1 MPEGLEAEI
10 YARAARAVVGRRV
23 ASIVVDPLCG
33 DRDQL
38 GMLVGAK
45 VTRVRR
51 HGKHVLVDT
60 TKGALGM
67 HFGMTGRLIV
77 DGAAGIEKLEYG
89 ARRDDPAW
97 DRLIVRFDDG
107 EMRVSDPR
115 RFSRHRIDPVL
126 DLGVDLLAP
135 VGEIAAALDG
145 VARRRGP
152 VKGVLLDQ
160 RVIAGLGNLCVD
172 EVLFHA
178 GVDPST
184 PMREVAD
191 RDALAEVIGEMMP
204 SMLTAGGS
212 HTGDTG
218 PGHREGDGRC
228 ALDGTRLVRSTVAG
242 RATVSCPMHQR

>member
-45 VTRVRR
+45 VMGVRR

-77 DGAAGIEKLEYG
+77 DGAAAIEQLEYG
-89 ARRDDPAW
+89 ARGDDPAW

-178 GVDPST
+178 GVDPLT

-218 PGHREGDGRC
+218 PGHRKGDGRC
-228 ALDGTRLVRSTVAG
+228 ALDGTPLVRSTVAG

>member
-1 MPEGLEAEI
+1 MT
-10 YARAARAVVGRRV
+10 
-23 ASIVVDPLCG
+23 SIVVDPLCG

-77 DGAAGIEKLEYG
+77 DGAAAIEELEYG
-89 ARRDDPAW
+89 ARGDDPAW

-178 GVDPST
+178 GVDPLT

-228 ALDGTRLVRSTVAG
+228 ALDGTPLVRSTVAG

>member
-10 YARAARAVVGRRV
+10 YARAAHQVISRRINSV
-23 ASIVVDPLCG
+23 VVDPLCG
-33 DRDQL
+33 DGDLL
-38 GMLVGAK
+38 GRLVSAD
-45 VTRVRR
+45 VRAVSR

-60 TKGALGM
+60 TRGRLDL

-77 DGAAGIEKLEYG
+77 DGSAAIQQLEYG

-97 DRLIVRFDDG
+97 DRLVVSFDRG

-115 RFSRHRIDPVL
+115 RFSRHHLDPEL

-135 VGEIAAALDG
+135 VDQIADALQG
-145 VARRRGP
+145 VSRRRGS

-172 EVLFHA
+172 EVLFHT
-178 GVDPST
+178 GVAPST
-184 PMREVAD
+184 PMCEVAD
-191 RDALAEVIGEMMP
+191 LNRLAEVIATTMP
-204 SMLTAGGS
+204 AMLVAGGS

-218 PGHREGDGRC
+218 PGHRDGDGRC
-228 ALDGTRLVRSTVAG
+228 ALDGTPLVRSMVAG
-242 RATVSCPMHQR
+242 RATVSCPTHQR

>member
-191 RDALAEVIGEMMP
+191 RDRLAEVIGEMMP

>member
-23 ASIVVDPLCG
+23 TSIVVDPLCG

-77 DGAAGIEKLEYG
+77 DGAAAIEQLEYG

-178 GVDPST
+178 GVDPLT

-228 ALDGTRLVRSTVAG
+228 ALDGTPLVRSTVAG

>member
-77 DGAAGIEKLEYG
+77 DGAAAIEKLEYG

-228 ALDGTRLVRSTVAG
+228 ALDGTPLVRSTVAG

>member
-23 ASIVVDPLCG
+23 TSIVVDPLCG

-77 DGAAGIEKLEYG
+77 DGAAAIEKLEYG

-218 PGHREGDGRC
+218 PGHREGDRRC

>member
-1 MPEGLEAEI
+1 
-10 YARAARAVVGRRV
+10 
-23 ASIVVDPLCG
+23 
-33 DRDQL
+33 
-38 GMLVGAK
+38 MLVGAK
-45 VTRVRR
+45 VTTVRR

-77 DGAAGIEKLEYG
+77 DGAAAIEKLEYG
-89 ARRDDPAW
+89 ARGDDPVW

-191 RDALAEVIGEMMP
+191 RDRLAEVITEMMP
-204 SMLTAGGS
+204 LMLMAGGS

-228 ALDGTRLVRSTVAG
+228 ALDGTPLVRSTVAG

>member
-10 YARAARAVVGRRV
+10 YARSARKVIGRRV
-23 ASIVVDPLCG
+23 IAVEVDPLCG
-33 DRDQL
+33 DGDQL
-38 GMLVGAK
+38 GTLIGAE
-45 VTRVRR
+45 VTGVRR

-60 TKGALGM
+60 NRGALGM
-67 HFGMTGRLIV
+67 HFGMTGRLVV
-77 DGAAGIEKLEYG
+77 DGAAAIEQLEYG
-89 ARRDDPAW
+89 ARRDDPSW
-97 DRLIVRFDDG
+97 DRLIVRFDEG
-107 EMRVSDPR
+107 EMRVNDPR
-115 RFSRHRIDPVL
+115 RFSRHRLDPVL

-135 VGEIAAALDG
+135 VGMIAAALDG

-160 RVIAGLGNLCVD
+160 RVIGGLGNLCVD

-178 GVDPST
+178 GVAPSS

-191 RDALAEVIGEMMP
+191 RDRLAKVIAETMP
-204 SMLTAGGS
+204 SMLAAGGS

-228 ALDGTRLVRSTVAG
+228 ALDGTPLARSTVAG

>member
-10 YARAARAVVGRRV
+10 FARAARAVVGRRV

-77 DGAAGIEKLEYG
+77 DGAAAIEKLEYG

-228 ALDGTRLVRSTVAG
+228 ALDGTPLVRSTVAG

>member
-77 DGAAGIEKLEYG
+77 DGAAAIEQLEYG

-178 GVDPST
+178 GVDPLT

>member
-45 VTRVRR
+45 VMRVRR

-77 DGAAGIEKLEYG
+77 DGAAAIEQLEYS

-191 RDALAEVIGEMMP
+191 RDRLAEVIGEMMP

>member
-60 TKGALGM
+60 TNGALGM

-77 DGAAGIEKLEYG
+77 DGAAAIEKLEYG